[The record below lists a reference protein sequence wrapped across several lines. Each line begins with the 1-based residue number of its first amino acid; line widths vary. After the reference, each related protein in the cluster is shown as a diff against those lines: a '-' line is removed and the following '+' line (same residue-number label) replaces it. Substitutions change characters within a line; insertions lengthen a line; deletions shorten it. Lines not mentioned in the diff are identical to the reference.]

1 MSDCYISVA
10 VDPNPNAEEATFA
23 CSVKQKTRLKM
34 QKTLSKRSP
43 WAQKAIRIIK
53 KRDAIEKGEE
63 EEEEEEEEEYHY
75 HYYYYQTNNC
85 FMSKREK
92 QSSKSQRKVEN
103 CVTSNQYYF
112 K

>member
-1 MSDCYISVA
+1 
-10 VDPNPNAEEATFA
+10 
-23 CSVKQKTRLKM
+23 M

-53 KRDAIEKGEE
+53 KRDAIKKG
-63 EEEEEEEEEYHY
+63 EEEEEYHY

-85 FMSKREK
+85 FKSKEK
-92 QSSKSQRKVEN
+92 SSQVKVN
-103 CVTSNQYYF
+103 A

>member
-1 MSDCYISVA
+1 
-10 VDPNPNAEEATFA
+10 
-23 CSVKQKTRLKM
+23 M

-53 KRDAIEKGEE
+53 KRDAIEKGTEE
-63 EEEEEEEEEYHY
+63 EEKEEEYHY

-85 FMSKREK
+85 FKSKEK
-92 QSSKSQRKVEN
+92 SSQVKVN
-103 CVTSNQYYF
+103 A

>member
-1 MSDCYISVA
+1 
-10 VDPNPNAEEATFA
+10 
-23 CSVKQKTRLKM
+23 M

-53 KRDAIEKGEE
+53 KRDAINKGEE
-63 EEEEEEEEEYHY
+63 EEEEEKEEEYHY

-85 FMSKREK
+85 FKSKEK
-92 QSSKSQRKVEN
+92 SSQVKVN
-103 CVTSNQYYF
+103 A

>member
-1 MSDCYISVA
+1 
-10 VDPNPNAEEATFA
+10 
-23 CSVKQKTRLKM
+23 M

-53 KRDAIEKGEE
+53 KRDAIKKGEE
-63 EEEEEEEEEYHY
+63 EKEEEKEEEEEEEYHY

-85 FMSKREK
+85 FKSKEK
-92 QSSKSQRKVEN
+92 SSQVKVN
-103 CVTSNQYYF
+103 A

>member
-1 MSDCYISVA
+1 
-10 VDPNPNAEEATFA
+10 
-23 CSVKQKTRLKM
+23 M

-63 EEEEEEEEEYHY
+63 EEEEEGEYHY
-75 HYYYYQTNNC
+75 HYYYYYQTNNC
-85 FMSKREK
+85 FKSKEK
-92 QSSKSQRKVEN
+92 SSQVKVN
-103 CVTSNQYYF
+103 A

>member
-1 MSDCYISVA
+1 
-10 VDPNPNAEEATFA
+10 
-23 CSVKQKTRLKM
+23 M

-53 KRDAIEKGEE
+53 KRDAIKKG
-63 EEEEEEEEEYHY
+63 EEEEEEEYHY

-85 FMSKREK
+85 FKSKEK
-92 QSSKSQRKVEN
+92 GSQVKVN
-103 CVTSNQYYF
+103 A